1 MNEQCIGNRVNAER
15 IEIKSE
21 SSNLRV
27 FLLQFNNLYS
37 TLTDCNLNSDLTK
50 NELSPILPVLLSNY
64 YDLNP
69 T

>member
-21 SSNLRV
+21 SSNLHV
-27 FLLQFNNLYS
+27 FLLQFTYL

>member
-21 SSNLRV
+21 SSNLHV
-27 FLLQFNNLYS
+27 FLLQFTYS

>member
-27 FLLQFNNLYS
+27 FLLQFTYS